1 MIRFAPIP
9 SVHRP
14 GFGIMVRKER
24 IVALTSDQLLAELD
38 ALGIRTKTVEHP
50 PLRTVEDSKRM
61 RGDLPGGHVKNL
73 FPRDKR
79 ERFWLLVTLE
89 DQHVNLKAVAQHLAA
104 GRFSFANEQQ
114 LDRYL
119 GIAPGAVSPL
129 AAINDIERAVTV
141 VIDAALLRV
150 DPVNLHPLRNDR
162 TTALAP
168 RDLVRFLESCGHPPR
183 VLALAEFE

>member
-1 MIRFAPIP
+1 
-9 SVHRP
+9 
-14 GFGIMVRKER
+14 MVRKER
-24 IVALTSDQLLAELD
+24 FVTLTSDQLFAQLD
-38 ALGIRTKTVEHP
+38 TLGIITKTVEHP
-50 PLRTVEDSKRM
+50 PLRTVEDSKRL

-73 FPRDKR
+73 FLRDKH

-89 DQHVNLKAVAQHLAA
+89 DQHVNLKAVARHLAA

-129 AAINDIERAVTV
+129 AAINDADGAVTV
-141 VIDAALLRV
+141 VIDDALLRV

-183 VLALAEFE
+183 IVSLADLALPSESP